1 MEGPTITRT
10 MVAPVL
16 FWVVSV
22 LGCRA
27 GVDTAGGSEPLN
39 PLVAELLKACSGEE
53 AGGEEFIRVLRE
65 LLVRQGLLPRDVMEW
80 HRGGGQTVD
89 RGEARLTVVEG
100 RRYVVVQLWPNG
112 LFISGD
118 NPLIFL
124 LLAPDGRLLDQVD
137 LYGDAFKVLLFPFV
151 TEPTPS
157 DSSLVYVV
165 AKVDNEA
172 YSGLVIL
179 EHGDA
184 PHVPIDIPPKGKV
197 KEALDGIG
205 ICEIRVRDG
214 KFKAIALEK

>member
-1 MEGPTITRT
+1 
-10 MVAPVL
+10 
-16 FWVVSV
+16 
-22 LGCRA
+22 
-27 GVDTAGGSEPLN
+27 VD
-39 PLVAELLKACSGEE
+39 LLDDE
-53 AGGEEFIRVLRE
+53 
-65 LLVRQGLLPRDVMEW
+65 
-80 HRGGGQTVD
+80 
-89 RGEARLTVVEG
+89 
-100 RRYVVVQLWPNG
+100 
-112 LFISGD
+112 D

-157 DSSLVYVV
+157 NSSLVYVV